1 MKNPK
6 PCYIMGDPV
15 TYNRRLPDHDAFRVE
30 GSPRI
35 GVDYVISAQAIR
47 GVKALDEGQKANLI
61 DLIREQAQRTGK
73 TPEVV
78 SDMVA
83 VAAHRRTRR
92 TD

>member
-15 TYNRRLPDHDAFRVE
+15 TYNRRLPDQDAFRVAR
-30 GSPRI
+30 SPRI

-47 GVKALDEGQKANLI
+47 EVKALDKGQKDNLI
-61 DLIREQAQRTGK
+61 DLIREEARRTRK
-73 TPEVV
+73 TLEVV
-78 SDMVA
+78 SGMVT
-83 VAAHRRTRR
+83 VVAHRRTRR